1 MAPKK
6 DFSMEDAMR
15 MAKSPAGQQLMNEL
29 QKRNGSA
36 LQQAADKAAAGD
48 YESARQLLSGM
59 LESKEIRD
67 LLRQLGG

>member
-36 LQQAADKAAAGD
+36 LQQAADKKIAKVIAAKKATAMQPVRRSRLTPAT
-48 YESARQLLSGM
+48 EP
-59 LESKEIRD
+59 
-67 LLRQLGG
+67 